1 MKLQYFGHLMLR
13 VDLLEKIPMPKRL
26 TVRGEGMTED
36 GCMASSMDAMMYVCM
51 HHHACNSMDMSLSK
65 VQRTVKPGM
74 LQFMAS
80 QRVGT

>member
-13 VDLLEKIPMPKRL
+13 ADLLEKTPMLKRL

-51 HHHACNSMDMSLSK
+51 HHHASNSMDMSLSK
-65 VQRTVKPGM
+65 VWRTVKPGM

>member
-1 MKLQYFGHLMLR
+1 MLR
-13 VDLLEKIPMPKRL
+13 ADLLEKTPMLKRL

-51 HHHACNSMDMSLSK
+51 HHHASNSMDMSLSK
-65 VQRTVKPGM
+65 VWRTVKPGM

>member
-13 VDLLEKIPMPKRL
+13 ADLLEKTPMLKRL
-26 TVRGEGMTED
+26 TVRGVGMTED

-51 HHHACNSMDMSLSK
+51 HHHASNSMYMSLSK
-65 VQRTVKPGM
+65 VRRTVKPGM